1 MKKFIN
7 TKKVSAAVCILTLA
21 LFIFPFS
28 SFAWEGCVISNKGD
42 IHDLDFLFDPPLGLE
57 LPIGTVYVTEV
68 IVQASGK
75 EEASI
80 TPFDK
85 YIYESTL
92 KKGWEYLKK
101 GSKHSKKGI
110 IIANAFYYTG
120 VVGDTED
127 LTLVTEDLTL
137 VFEFKEA
144 RIFESFSPDDPEDA
158 REVACENG
166 IIDPDVEVE
175 TGTLQLYI
183 EVKRAKLVGMPEVK
197 FNLVLK
203 IDEAGGLVDVDIE
216 PL

>member
-1 MKKFIN
+1 MIKFIN

-28 SFAWEGCVISNKGD
+28 SFAWEGCVTSNKGD
-42 IHDLDFLFDPPLGLE
+42 IHDLDFLFDPPLGME

-120 VVGDTED
+120 ED
-127 LTLVTEDLTL
+127 ETEDLTL

-175 TGTLQLYI
+175 TGTLQLYF
-183 EVKRAKLVGMPEVK
+183 EVKRAKLVGMPGVK

>member
-1 MKKFIN
+1 MIKFIN

-28 SFAWEGCVISNKGD
+28 SFAWEGCVTSNKGD
-42 IHDLDFLFDPPLGLE
+42 IHDLDFLFNPPLDME
-57 LPIGTVYVTEV
+57 LPIGKVSVTEV

-92 KKGWEYLKK
+92 NKGWEYLKK

-110 IIANAFYYTG
+110 LIANAFYYYYTG
-120 VVGDTED
+120 VEYEK
-127 LTLVTEDLTL
+127 EDLTL

-175 TGTLQLYI
+175 TGTLQLYF
-183 EVKRAKLVGMPEVK
+183 EVKKAKLIGMPGVK